1 MVQDLYYFAKLSR
14 VRINIKNPKM
24 IWIESKKISNEVFH
38 RSRWKLDWKND
49 SFDILVSRIKNYLTN
64 EKLKG

>member
-1 MVQDLYYFAKLSR
+1 
-14 VRINIKNPKM
+14 M
-24 IWIESKKISNEVFH
+24 IWIESKKNSNEVFH

-49 SFDILVSRIKNYLTN
+49 SFDILVSRLKNYLTN